1 MARPEAPVDHTVPE
15 LGKFAELLRSLRRQ
29 AGWTYAEMAAETA
42 VSAATLK
49 RAASGKHLPNLTV
62 TIQYAASCITRLPDP
77 DALVGTSVIAL
88 WQKAATAV
96 DEAKRAGHRSTVLPK
111 PQYVRDEGDLSG
123 ALRDAWAW
131 SGRPS
136 TRCVEKASNG
146 HVPRSTANVIAS
158 AHGVPRDF
166 RQYIAY
172 LRACRVTGK
181 TLEPWLRAWFK
192 VRGVPSDPLPGFMAL
207 HEDSDAQAAY
217 ASVYAQATGSAAS
230 VAEVL
235 ERLLVGPD
243 QDKAAAAPQF
253 QRTMRKK
260 NMRERGEVLQY
271 LQVIYA
277 DRSGGAFYTAPELD
291 QLTRDVFLK
300 ATTQKT
306 RAGKYPM
313 AIKGYGLERLLHWAA
328 CDMPPK
334 QRRLLPE
341 HPLHRTGRIRR
352 TADLVESDIS
362 RQ

>member
-77 DALVGTSVIAL
+77 DALVGASVMAL

-96 DEAKRAGHRSTVLPK
+96 DEAKRTGHRSTVLPK

-146 HVPRSTANVIAS
+146 QVPRSTANVIVS
-158 AHGVPRDF
+158 ARGVPRDF
-166 RQYIAY
+166 RQYAAY

-181 TLEPWLRAWFK
+181 TLEPWIQAWFK
-192 VRGVPSDPLPGFMAL
+192 VRGIPSDPIPGFMAL
-207 HEDSDAQAAY
+207 HEDGDAQAAY
-217 ASVYAQATGSAAS
+217 ASVYARATGSAAS

-243 QDKAAAAPQF
+243 HNKAAAAPQI
-253 QRTMRKK
+253 QRTMPKR
-260 NMRERGEVLQY
+260 NWRARRGVLPY
-271 LQVIYA
+271 LLVTHP
-277 DRSGGAFYTAPELD
+277 DRSGGTLHTAAELD
-291 QLTRDVFLK
+291 QLARIFLK
-300 ATTQKT
+300 PTAQKT
-306 RAGKYPM
+306 KADKHRM
-313 AIKGYGLERLLHWAA
+313 DLNGYQLGQLLQWSD
-328 CDMPPK
+328 CGVLPK
-334 QRRLLPE
+334 RRLLPE
-341 HPLHRTGRIRR
+341 HPLYRTGRIRR
-352 TADLVESDIS
+352 TADLVESDTS
-362 RQ
+362 RP